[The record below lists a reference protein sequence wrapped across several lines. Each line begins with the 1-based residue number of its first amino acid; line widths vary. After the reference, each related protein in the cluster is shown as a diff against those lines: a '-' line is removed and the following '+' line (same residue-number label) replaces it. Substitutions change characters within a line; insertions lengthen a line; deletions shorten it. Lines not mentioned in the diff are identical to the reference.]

1 LDKKLSQL
9 VIEEDFFERMAKKIP
24 FSFIGKK
31 VIVFDL
37 DGTIVRLVADWH
49 SLRKVLNTRFTEKN
63 REDLNFKN
71 MSTILSR
78 IIEMGD
84 EEELQLNFNLMRQYE
99 LENISSN
106 EPIKE
111 TIYFINNKELFGVSP
126 KAKLAVFSLNFRSTI
141 LKSLEMA
148 GIVDKFEFFVGREDV
163 RKWKPEPDGLLKILD
178 YFKVNSEE
186 MIYFGDVEKDLLAGA
201 SAGVESYYIDTLINH
216 VRNIKK
222 S

>member
-1 LDKKLSQL
+1 MTDK
-9 VIEEDFFERMAKKIP
+9 I
-24 FSFIGKK
+24 SFTGKK

-37 DGTIVRLVADWH
+37 DGTIVRLIADWH
-49 SLRKVLNTRFTEKN
+49 SLRKALNARFTEKN
-63 REDLNFKN
+63 RKILNFKN
-71 MSTILSR
+71 MSTILS
-78 IIEMGD
+78 IIVEMGD

-99 LENISSN
+99 LENITKN

-111 TIYFINNKELFGVSP
+111 TIYFINNKELFGVSHN
-126 KAKLAVFSLNFRSTI
+126 AKLAVFSLNFRSTI

-148 GIVDKFEFFVGREDV
+148 GILDKFDFFVGREDV

-178 YFKVNSEE
+178 YFKVSSEE

-216 VRNIKK
+216 VRNMKK